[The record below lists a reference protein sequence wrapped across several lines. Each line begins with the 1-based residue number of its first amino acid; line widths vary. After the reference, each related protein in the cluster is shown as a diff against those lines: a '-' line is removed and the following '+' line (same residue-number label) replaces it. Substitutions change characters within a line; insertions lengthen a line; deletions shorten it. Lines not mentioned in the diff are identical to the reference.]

1 MIRKN
6 NFIINTGDNQ
16 TAIERDSRI
25 KLNKLKYGLKMDEIK
40 ALKLPK
46 SHSANGKAKGGKDS
60 LILSIDQI
68 FSAKSNFS
76 VLEKIQHLERL
87 TGALQTKLSAIE
99 RVRLRKEEQKKYRSI
114 KQSIIVAR
122 QVNMRGEEEYEF
134 VGIRNIA

>member
-1 MIRKN
+1 
-6 NFIINTGDNQ
+6 
-16 TAIERDSRI
+16 
-25 KLNKLKYGLKMDEIK
+25 MDEIK
-40 ALKLPK
+40 SLKLPK
-46 SHSANGKAKGGKDS
+46 SLSANGKAKGGKDS

-99 RVRLRKEEQKKYRSI
+99 RVRLRKKEQKKYRAI

-122 QVNMRGEEEYEF
+122 QINIRGEEEYEY
-134 VGIRNIA
+134 VGL